1 MARMTV
7 GPGDAARCAIGLL
20 LPAWFYTV
28 GLITGAAAA
37 AGAWNSTI
45 NTVSAVLGFAFAAGV
60 EILRRIVLLRRPS
73 GGQAAT
79 VVLRIVVGVLP
90 IVGLA
95 AIASLSGALA
105 TGCLGRGCGDD
116 ARIAVWLWLVLCVLC
131 LATTP
136 LLVHLLRKSPWLQVS
151 RG

>member
-1 MARMTV
+1 M
-7 GPGDAARCAIGLL
+7 GLL
-20 LPAWFYTV
+20 LPAWFYAV
-28 GLITGAAAA
+28 GLITGATAVF
-37 AGAWNSTI
+37 GAWSHGV
-45 NTVSAVLGFAFAAGV
+45 NTGATLVGFAFATGV
-60 EILRRIVLLRRPS
+60 EILRRTVLFRRPS

-79 VVLRIVVGVLP
+79 VVLRFVVVALP

-136 LLVHLLRKSPWLQVS
+136 LLVHLLSKSPWLQVR